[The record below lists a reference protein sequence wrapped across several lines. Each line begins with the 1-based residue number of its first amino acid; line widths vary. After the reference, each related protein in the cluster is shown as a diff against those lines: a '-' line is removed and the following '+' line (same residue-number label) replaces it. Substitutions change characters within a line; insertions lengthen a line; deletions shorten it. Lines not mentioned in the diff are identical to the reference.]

1 MSKPLRLILNM
12 LEWAVLG
19 LAVAAFT
26 ITEEYRWY
34 ITAGMLLLPV
44 AFVLRWARTGKFLH
58 RSGLEIPLLLFLAS
72 AGLATWIAVDRL
84 TALLQLARMLAAAV
98 MFYAVIHSEKTLR
111 PWLAAG
117 MLLVGLGLA
126 VYWPLQHDFTADLE
140 KFPRIAQ
147 VGLLLRQ
154 VLPAIPGPSV
164 HAYVAASTF
173 APALPFAI
181 ALAAWAGKRRPWL
194 VLLAILTLI
203 PLGVGLLLTSSRGA
217 WLGVAA
223 TGLLAGMV
231 LAQQKWLRS
240 QLARRL
246 YWSALLL
253 VGLLGLAFLIF
264 TGALEPL
271 LGQVP
276 DPSGSL
282 QSRLSLFEQV
292 WRLIGDAPF
301 SGYGLM
307 SFRPVYSTYGL
318 LIHVPFHYHAHN
330 TYLEVG
336 FEQGLIGLF
345 ALAWGMLTLL
355 GWAWRSLETG
365 KSSPWGWAGLAALG
379 VLAVHSIFDVVYYVT
394 RPLPLIGLYAGMAWM
409 LREAVS
415 QGAPALRPVNA
426 KLRRMALAAVGFAG
440 LALLL
445 IFFRP
450 LAARWTANLGVI
462 EQTRLEL
469 GAYDAAH
476 FDNPTLDEVRQQ
488 LDLSQASAHFQQALA
503 WNPTD
508 RTALQRLAQIAL
520 STGDYPQ
527 ALSWMQTAWGAG
539 QRDEITRL
547 LLGDGLAAAGQPQ
560 AAAEMVR
567 GLPWATGRLNTQAW
581 YRYVRQ
587 EDFARAAF
595 AWQAVLALD
604 PNDAHALSGMQ
615 YLPQP

>member
-426 KLRRMALAAVGFAG
+426 KLRRMVLAAVGFAG

-527 ALSWMQTAWGAG
+527 ALSWMQTAWDAG

>member
-44 AFVLRWARTGKFLH
+44 AFGLRWARTGKFLH

-98 MFYAVIHSEKTLR
+98 MFYAVIHSEKSLR

-140 KFPRIAQ
+140 KFPGIAQ

-173 APALPFAI
+173 APALLFAI

-345 ALAWGMLTLL
+345 ALAWGMLALL
-355 GWAWRSLETG
+355 GWAWRSLEAG
-365 KSSPWGWAGLAALG
+365 KGSPWGWAGLAALG

-426 KLRRMALAAVGFAG
+426 KLRRMALAAAGLAG

-445 IFFRP
+445 VFFRP

-488 LDLSQASAHFQQALA
+488 LDLSQASAYFQQALA

-527 ALSWMQTAWGAG
+527 ALSWMQTAWDAG

>member
-19 LAVAAFT
+19 LAVVAFT

-117 MLLVGLGLA
+117 MLLVGLALA

-426 KLRRMALAAVGFAG
+426 KLRRMALAAAGLAG

-445 IFFRP
+445 VFFRP

-527 ALSWMQTAWGAG
+527 ALSWMQTAWDAG

>member
-19 LAVAAFT
+19 LAVVAFT

-117 MLLVGLGLA
+117 MLLVGLALA

-140 KFPRIAQ
+140 KFPGIAQ

-426 KLRRMALAAVGFAG
+426 KLRRMALAAAGFAG

-445 IFFRP
+445 VFFRP

-527 ALSWMQTAWGAG
+527 ALSWMQTAWDAG